1 MEWSSSADGAA
12 CYGPGVGTMK
22 RELKVSAIKN
32 GTVIDHI
39 TPGKAFE
46 VVRILGLEDFESV
59 VSLAINVSGGKSAKK
74 DIIKIENRA
83 LSKEEVDKISLIAPN
98 ATVNIIK
105 GYDVKSKQKVEIPDV
120 ISGILSCTNKNC
132 ITHYEEVKTKFL
144 LENKNPLRIRCYYCE
159 RVLNEANIKKALEK
173 E

>member
-1 MEWSSSADGAA
+1 
-12 CYGPGVGTMK
+12 MK

-46 VVRILGLEDFESV
+46 VARILGLEDFSAV
-59 VSLAINVSGGKSAKK
+59 VSLAINVPSGKSEKK

-83 LSKEEVDKISLIAPN
+83 LSKEEVDRISLVAPN
-98 ATVNIIK
+98 ATLNIIK
-105 GYDVKSKQKVEIPDV
+105 EYEVKDKKHVEIPDE
-120 ISGILSCTNKNC
+120 IIGILPCSNINC
-132 ITHYEEVKTKFL
+132 VTKVEPVKTKFL
-144 LENKNPLRIRCYYCE
+144 LERSDPLRIRCYYCE
-159 RVLNEANIKKALEK
+159 RVLKEEDIKKGLTK